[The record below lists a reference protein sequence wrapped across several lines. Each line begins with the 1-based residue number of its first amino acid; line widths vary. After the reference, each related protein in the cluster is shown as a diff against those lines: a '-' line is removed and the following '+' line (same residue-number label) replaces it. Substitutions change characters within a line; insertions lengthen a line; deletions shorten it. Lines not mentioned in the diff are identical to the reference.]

1 MMENEMTL
9 MRKPIAAIQ
18 VSLLCLLL
26 ALCLSCESKDK
37 YAGTYEAKDRLGEV
51 RLELKANG
59 EGLWISG
66 TQEVSFSWY
75 IKSGEFRIHTKE
87 GGVIVGEI
95 QGDAIKIKIPG
106 KRELLFQ
113 RAR

>member
-9 MRKPIAAIQ
+9 MRKPIATIQ
-18 VSLLCLLL
+18 VILLCLLL
-26 ALCLSCESKDK
+26 ALCFSCESKDK
-37 YAGTYEAKDRLGEV
+37 YAGTYEAKDRPGEV

-75 IKSGEFRIHTKE
+75 LKSGELRINTKE
-87 GGVIVGEI
+87 GGVIVGQI
-95 QGDAIKIKIPG
+95 KGDTIKVNIPG
-106 KRELLFQ
+106 KKEMVFQ

>member
-9 MRKPIAAIQ
+9 MRKPLAMIH
-18 VSLLCLLL
+18 VSLFCLLL
-26 ALCLSCESKDK
+26 AFGLSCESKDK
-37 YAGTYEAKDRLGEV
+37 YAGSYEAKGQQGDV

-75 IKSGEFRIHTKE
+75 LKSGEFRIHTKE
-87 GGVIVGEI
+87 GGVIVGDI
-95 QGDAIKIKIPG
+95 QGDTIKIKIPG
-106 KRELLFQ
+106 KKEMVFQ